1 MRKAITI
8 LLIVTAGLLLF
19 TGAAVKI
26 TFLSIGTGSTGGT
39 YYPLGGAMAE
49 IINKAVPNVNATSV
63 VTGASV
69 ANLNGL
75 AEDEFQMIITQ
86 NDVTFYAY
94 TGTELFEKNRAMYN
108 LRGIACLYNETVQI
122 VTLANSGIKTLQ
134 DMKGKRVVVGQ
145 IGSGTEVNARQILA
159 MAGVTYNDINEQ
171 FQSFADGANSL
182 RDGNTD
188 VVFNTAGE
196 PTAAIRDIA
205 AQKDI
210 YLIPVPA
217 DIAAKLIAKYP
228 YYFTYKI
235 PKDTYA
241 KQTAEVET
249 VVVKAMLV
257 VKDSMSNDMA
267 YNITKALFSP
277 AGLERLGLA
286 HAKGKLISKATA
298 LNGMS
303 VLQHPGAERFFKEK

>member
-1 MRKAITI
+1 MRKAIPI
-8 LLIVTAGLLLF
+8 LLIVAASLLLF
-19 TGAAVKI
+19 TGAGKI
-26 TFLSIGTGSTGGT
+26 FLTIGTGGTSGT

-49 IINKAVPNVNATSV
+49 VLNKAVPDLNATAVS
-63 VTGASV
+63 TGASV

-75 AEDEFQMIITQ
+75 AADEFQMVISQ

-94 TGTELFEKNRAMYN
+94 TGSELFAKSRAMFD

-122 VTLANSGIKTLQ
+122 VALASSGIKTLA
-134 DMKGKRVVVGQ
+134 DLKGKKVVVGA
-145 IGSGTEVNARQILA
+145 IGSGTEVNARQILE
-159 MAGVTYNDINEQ
+159 MAGITYNDINEQ
-171 FQSFADGANSL
+171 FQSFAEGANAL

-188 VVFNTAGE
+188 AVFNTAGE

-210 YLIPVPA
+210 VLIPVPGDVA
-217 DIAAKLIAKYP
+217 KKLIAKYP

-241 KQTAEVET
+241 KQTADVET

-257 VKDSMSNDMA
+257 VKNSMSADLA
-267 YNITKALFSP
+267 YNITKALFS
-277 AGLERLGLA
+277 AEGLERLGLA

-298 LNGMS
+298 LDGMS
-303 VLQHPGAERFFKEK
+303 ILLHPGAERFYKEK

>member
-1 MRKAITI
+1 MRRAVPI
-8 LLIVTAGLLLF
+8 LLIVATLMVF
-19 TGAAVKI
+19 TGAGKV
-26 TFLSIGTGSTGGT
+26 FLSIATGGTAGT

-49 IINKAVPNVNATSV
+49 ILNKAVPEVNATAVS
-63 VTGASV
+63 TGASV
-69 ANLNGL
+69 ANINGL
-75 AEDEFQMIITQ
+75 ASDEFQMAIVQ

-94 TGTELFEKNRAMYN
+94 TGTELFEKSRAMYD

-122 VTLANSGIKTLQ
+122 VALASSNIKTLA
-134 DMKGKRVVVGQ
+134 DLKGKRVVVGA
-145 IGSGTEVNARQILA
+145 IGSGTEVNARQILE
-159 MAGVTYNDINEQ
+159 MAGISYNDINEQ
-171 FQSFADGANSL
+171 FQSFAEGANAL

-210 YLIPVPA
+210 VMIPVPA
-217 DIAAKLIAKYP
+217 DVAKKLIAKYP

-235 PKDTYA
+235 PKDTYPKMA
-241 KQTAEVET
+241 GDVET

-257 VKDSMSNDMA
+257 VKNSMSADLA

-277 AGLERLGLA
+277 AGLERLGMA
-286 HAKGKLISKATA
+286 HAKGKLISRATA
-298 LNGMS
+298 LDGMS
-303 VLQHPGAERFFKEK
+303 ILLHPGAERFFKEK

>member
-1 MRKAITI
+1 MRRAITI
-8 LLIVTAGLLLF
+8 LLIVAASVLVF
-19 TGAAVKI
+19 TGAAAKV
-26 TFLSIGTGSTGGT
+26 FLSIGTGGTAGT

-49 IINKAVPNVNATSV
+49 ILNKAIPEVNSTAV
-63 VTGASV
+63 ATGASV

-75 AEDEFQMIITQ
+75 AEDEFQMVISQ

-134 DMKGKRVVVGQ
+134 DLKGKKVVVGA

-159 MAGVTYNDINEQ
+159 IAGLTYNDINEQ
-171 FQSFADGANSL
+171 FQNFADGANSL
-182 RDGNTD
+182 RDGNVD
-188 VVFNTAGE
+188 AVFNTAGE
-196 PTAAIRDIA
+196 PTAAVRDIA

-210 YLIPVPA
+210 YLVPVPG
-217 DIAAKLIAKYP
+217 DLAAKLIAKYP

-235 PKDTYA
+235 PKDTYP
-241 KQTAEVET
+241 KQTADVET

-257 VKDSMSNDMA
+257 VKDSMSADLA
-267 YNITKALFSP
+267 YKITKALFSP

-298 LNGMS
+298 LDGMS
-303 VLQHPGAERFFKEK
+303 ILLHPGAERYFKEK

>member
-1 MRKAITI
+1 MRKAIPI
-8 LLIVTAGLLLF
+8 LLIVAASLLLF
-19 TGAAVKI
+19 TGAGKI
-26 TFLSIGTGSTGGT
+26 FLTIGTGGTAGT

-49 IINKAVPNVNATSV
+49 VLNKAVPDMNATAVS
-63 VTGASV
+63 TGASV

-75 AEDEFQMIITQ
+75 ESDEFQMVISQ

-94 TGTELFEKNRAMYN
+94 TGTELFAKSRAMFD

-122 VTLANSGIKTLQ
+122 VALASSNIKTLA
-134 DMKGKRVVVGQ
+134 DLKGKRVVVGA
-145 IGSGTEVNARQILA
+145 IGSGTEVNARQILET
-159 MAGVTYNDINEQ
+159 AGITYNDINEQ
-171 FQSFADGANSL
+171 FQSFAEGANAL

-210 YLIPVPA
+210 VMIPVPA
-217 DIAAKLIAKYP
+217 DVAKKLIAKYP

-235 PKDTYA
+235 PKDTYPKMA
-241 KQTAEVET
+241 GDVET

-257 VKDSMSNDMA
+257 VRSSMSADVA
-267 YNITKALFSP
+267 YNITKALFS
-277 AGLERLGLA
+277 AEGLERLGMA

-298 LNGMS
+298 LDGMS
-303 VLQHPGAERFFKEK
+303 ILLHPGAERFYKEK

>member
-1 MRKAITI
+1 MRKAIPI
-8 LLIVTAGLLLF
+8 LLIVAAGLLVF
-19 TGAAVKI
+19 TGAAAKV
-26 TFLSIGTGSTGGT
+26 FLSIATGGTAGT

-49 IINKAVPNVNATSV
+49 IINKAVPNVNATAV
-63 VTGASV
+63 ATGASV

-75 AEDEFQMIITQ
+75 AEDEFQMVISQ

-94 TGTELFEKNRAMYN
+94 TGTELFEKSRAMYN

-122 VTLANSGIKTLQ
+122 VTLANSGIKTLA
-134 DMKGKRVVVGQ
+134 DLKGKKVVVGA

-159 MAGVTYNDINEQ
+159 MAGLTYDDINEQ
-171 FQSFADGANSL
+171 FQRFGDGANAL
-182 RDGNTD
+182 RDGNVD
-188 VVFNTAGE
+188 AVFNTAGE

-217 DIAAKLIAKYP
+217 DVAKKLIAKYP
-228 YYFTYKI
+228 YYFSYKI
-235 PKDTYA
+235 PKDTYP
-241 KQTAEVET
+241 KQTADVET

-298 LNGMS
+298 LDGMS
-303 VLQHPGAERFFKEK
+303 ILLHPGAERFFKEK

>member
-1 MRKAITI
+1 MRKAVLI
-8 LLIVTAGLLLF
+8 LLIVAASVLLF
-19 TGAAVKI
+19 TGAAAKV
-26 TFLSIGTGSTGGT
+26 FLSIGTGGTAGT

-49 IINKAVPNVNATSV
+49 ILNKAIPNVNATAV
-63 VTGASV
+63 ATGASV

-75 AEDEFQMIITQ
+75 ADDEFQMVISQ

-94 TGTELFEKNRAMYN
+94 TGTELFVTSRPMYN

-122 VTLANSGIKTLQ
+122 VTLANSGIRTLQ
-134 DMKGKRVVVGQ
+134 DLKGKRVVVGA

-159 MAGVTYNDINEQ
+159 TAGITYDDITEQ
-171 FQSFADGANSL
+171 FQNVADGANSL
-182 RDGNTD
+182 RDGNVD
-188 VVFNTAGE
+188 AVFNTAGE
-196 PTAAIRDIA
+196 PTAAVRDIA
-205 AQKDI
+205 SQKDI
-210 YLIPVPA
+210 YLVPVPSDVA
-217 DIAAKLIAKYP
+217 DKLIVKYP
-228 YYFTYKI
+228 YYFKYKI
-235 PKDTYA
+235 PKDTYP
-241 KQTAEVET
+241 KLPDDVET

-257 VKDSMSNDMA
+257 VKDSMSTDLA

-303 VLQHPGAERFFKEK
+303 ILLHPGAERFFNEK

>member
-1 MRKAITI
+1 MRRAITI
-8 LLIVTAGLLLF
+8 LLIVAAGLLVF
-19 TGAAVKI
+19 TGATAKV
-26 TFLSIGTGSTGGT
+26 FLSIATGGTAGT

-49 IINKAVPNVNATSV
+49 IINKAVPNVNATAIA
-63 VTGASV
+63 TGASV

-75 AEDEFQMIITQ
+75 AEDEFQMVISQ

-94 TGTELFEKNRAMYN
+94 TGTELFEKSRAMYN

-122 VTLANSGIKTLQ
+122 VTLANSGIKTLA
-134 DMKGKRVVVGQ
+134 DLKGKKVVVGA

-159 MAGVTYNDINEQ
+159 MAGITYDDINEQ
-171 FQSFADGANSL
+171 FQSFGDGANSL
-182 RDGNTD
+182 RDGNVD
-188 VVFNTAGE
+188 AVFNTAGE
-196 PTAAIRDIA
+196 PTAAVRDIA
-205 AQKDI
+205 SQKDI
-210 YLIPVPA
+210 YLVPVPA
-217 DIAAKLIAKYP
+217 DVAKKLIAKYP

-235 PKDTYA
+235 PKDTYP
-241 KQTAEVET
+241 KQTEAVET

-298 LNGMS
+298 LDGMS
-303 VLQHPGAERFFKEK
+303 VLLHPGAERFFKEK

>member
-1 MRKAITI
+1 MRRAITI
-8 LLIVTAGLLLF
+8 LLIVAAGLLVF
-19 TGAAVKI
+19 TGAAAKK
-26 TFLSIGTGSTGGT
+26 TFLSIATGGTAGT

-49 IINKAVPNVNATSV
+49 IINKAVPEVNATAV
-63 VTGASV
+63 ATGASV

-75 AEDEFQMIITQ
+75 DTDEFQMIISQ

-94 TGTELFEKNRAMYN
+94 TGTELFAKSRAMYN

-122 VTLANSGIKTLQ
+122 VTLANSGIKTLA
-134 DMKGKRVVVGQ
+134 DLKGKKVVVGA

-159 MAGVTYNDINEQ
+159 AVGLTYDDINEQ
-171 FQSFADGANSL
+171 YQSFGEAANAL
-182 RDGNTD
+182 RDGNCD
-188 VVFNTAGE
+188 AAFNTAGE

-217 DIAAKLIAKYP
+217 DVVKKLTDKYS
-228 YYFTYKI
+228 YYFPYKI
-235 PKDTYA
+235 LKDTYP
-241 KQTAEVET
+241 KQTADVET
-249 VVVKAMLV
+249 IVVKAMLV

-267 YNITKALFSP
+267 YKITKALFSP
-277 AGLERLGLA
+277 TGLERLGLA

-298 LNGMS
+298 LDGMS
-303 VLQHPGAERFFKEK
+303 ILLHPGAERFFKE

>member
-1 MRKAITI
+1 MRKAVSL
-8 LLIVTAGLLLF
+8 LLIVAASLFLF
-19 TGAAVKI
+19 TGAGKV
-26 TFLSIGTGSTGGT
+26 FLTIATGGTAGT

-49 IINKAVPNVNATSV
+49 VLNKTVPDMNATAV
-63 VTGASV
+63 ATGASV

-75 AEDEFQMIITQ
+75 ASDEFQMVISQ
-86 NDVTFYAY
+86 NDVTYYAY
-94 TGTELFEKNRAMYN
+94 TGTELFVNSRAMYN
-108 LRGIACLYNETVQI
+108 LRGIACLYNETIQI
-122 VTLANSGIKTLQ
+122 VTLANSGIKTLA
-134 DMKGKRVVVGQ
+134 DLKGKRVVVGA

-159 MAGVTYNDINEQ
+159 TAGLTYNDITEQ
-171 FQSFADGANSL
+171 YQSFAEGANAL

-188 VVFNTAGE
+188 AVFNTAGE
-196 PTAAIRDIA
+196 PTPAIRELA
-205 AQKDI
+205 TQKDI

-257 VKDSMSNDMA
+257 VKDSMSSDMA
-267 YNITKALFSP
+267 YSITKALFS
-277 AGLERLGLA
+277 AEGLERLGLA

-298 LNGMS
+298 LDGMS
-303 VLQHPGAERFFKEK
+303 VLLHPGAERYFKEK

>member
-1 MRKAITI
+1 MRRAIPI
-8 LLIVTAGLLLF
+8 LLIVATLMVF
-19 TGAAVKI
+19 TGAGKV
-26 TFLSIGTGSTGGT
+26 FLSIATGGTAGT

-49 IINKAVPNVNATSV
+49 ILNKAVPEVNATAVS
-63 VTGASV
+63 TGASV

-75 AEDEFQMIITQ
+75 ASDEFQMAIVQ
-86 NDVTFYAY
+86 NDVTYYAY
-94 TGTELFEKNRAMYN
+94 TGTELFAKSRAMYD

-122 VTLANSGIKTLQ
+122 VALASSNIKTLA
-134 DMKGKRVVVGQ
+134 DLKGKRVVVGA
-145 IGSGTEVNARQILA
+145 IGSGTEVNARQILE
-159 MAGVTYNDINEQ
+159 MAGISYNDINEQ
-171 FQSFADGANSL
+171 FQSFAEGANAL

-210 YLIPVPA
+210 VMIPVPA
-217 DIAAKLIAKYP
+217 DVAKKLIAKYP

-235 PKDTYA
+235 PKDTYPKMA
-241 KQTAEVET
+241 GDVET

-257 VKDSMSNDMA
+257 VKNSMSADLA

-277 AGLERLGLA
+277 AGLERLGMA

-298 LNGMS
+298 LDGMS
-303 VLQHPGAERFFKEK
+303 ILLHPGAERFFKEK